1 MGKRAHVCAPL
12 HVPVCAV
19 VCGMVCARGDTRRMQ
34 VGAEEGGERG
44 AGGAGGG
51 QGRGSR
57 GGKGCLLRNIKG
69 TFIGMSESRK
79 GITNGAET
87 SDPTCQQ
94 RGQAEE
100 LRWKRVHVLPHSLCS
115 CRNIYILRYWRV
127 FMCVCDYLVKIC
139 HERALAHNDRTP
151 NENHHVM
158 AAFKF

>member
-1 MGKRAHVCAPL
+1 MRAA
-12 HVPVCAV
+12 A
-19 VCGMVCARGDTRRMQ
+19 CARVRCSVRDGVRARRYTADASRRLQ